1 MPGNVRVMSAA
12 VPLLEHW
19 LARAV
24 SSEGMSWLR
33 AQCAAISG
41 GDQRAFFLSFGST
54 SRRVGKDDLKLG
66 DADLAQ
72 AQKIAP
78 GWNPR
83 QWSCDQAARARLAL
97 ALPSADPEVYIKI
110 LDQVFAA
117 ADVGE
122 LVALYQSL
130 PLLAHQTKLAGRAAE
145 GIRNNIKAVF
155 DAVALDNP
163 YPSAHLDDNAWNQ
176 MIVKALF
183 VGSPLGRIVG
193 LDRRANAKLTRMLCS
208 YAHERW
214 AAKRTVNP
222 ELWRPVSMAL
232 DDEALPEVN
241 RALQDDREAVVAQ
254 ISESPDPRIRAVI
267 AGEPR

>member
-1 MPGNVRVMSAA
+1 MSAA
-12 VPLLEHW
+12 IPLLDQW

-24 SSEGMSWLR
+24 SAEGMTWLR
-33 AQCAAISG
+33 AQCSAISG
-41 GDQRAFFLSFGST
+41 GDQRAFYLGFSSA

-72 AQKIAP
+72 AQKNAP

-110 LDQVFAA
+110 LDKAFAA

-122 LVALYQSL
+122 LVALYQAL
-130 PLLAHQTKLAGRAAE
+130 PLLAHPAKLAARAAE

-163 YPSAHLDDNAWNQ
+163 YPAAHLDEDAWNQ
-176 MIVKALF
+176 MVMKALF
-183 VGSPLGRIVG
+183 VGGPLGRIAG
-193 LDRRANAKLTRMLCS
+193 LDQRANGKLTRMLCS

-214 AAKRTVNP
+214 AAKRAVSP
-222 ELWRPVSMAL
+222 DLWRPVSRAL
-232 DDEALPEVN
+232 DDEALADVS
-241 RALQDDREAVVAQ
+241 RALQDDRDAVIAE
-254 ISESPDPRIRAVI
+254 ISASPDPRIRAVI
-267 AGEPR
+267 AGKPQ